1 MLQLDVGRPALCL
14 DIPRLELACKRQN
27 SANSK
32 SSLGMP
38 WNLVLVPRRGLEPPH
53 PCEYMHLK
61 HARLPIPPSGHGL
74 RVGACLFSR

>member
-1 MLQLDVGRPALCL
+1 MFQLDVGRPALCL

-38 WNLVLVPRRGLEPPH
+38 WNLVLVPE
-53 PCEYMHLK
+53 E
-61 HARLPIPPSGHGL
+61 
-74 RVGACLFSR
+74 